1 MAGSSPVRADGS
13 VLSRIDRGLLQIEQ
27 VLALLSGF
35 AVFMLMVLAVY
46 SVGGRNLF
54 NSPMPGYVDWIEQ
67 LMPLIAFL
75 GIAYTQRDG
84 GHIRMDI
91 LIGRLNG
98 RPLWAAELITAV
110 VSLLLLALLVWG
122 SWAHFDR
129 SFDMSKPMWSR
140 DSSIDVGIP
149 LWPTKLI
156 VPLAFSVLCLRMLIQ
171 IWGYGRALVL
181 GLSEPVAVPMVLSA
195 AEQALD
201 EAAHV
206 SGLDEDPDRTGGAR

>member
-1 MAGSSPVRADGS
+1 MAGGASVLEDGS
-13 VLSRIDRGLLQIEQ
+13 VLSRLDRSLLKAETL
-27 VLALLSGF
+27 LALLSGL

-129 SFDMSKPMWSR
+129 SFDMTKPMWSR